1 MNEKGEKFKN
11 MRNKTKTRLKKLGK
25 TEKAITLIALVI
37 TIIILLILA
46 GVSIATL
53 TGENGILTRANE
65 AKEQTGVAEEREM
78 VELSAQAALIDNNG
92 KEILEQ
98 HLNSELENAFG
109 EYKYNLEKGENKGEE
124 GFIVTI
130 TDTGRRYFVNKNGK
144 VEQMIPGPKVTHTIS
159 PEEQVA
165 DGEKITITIN
175 ATATEGEITKITK
188 PDGTSVENTNTTTY
202 EVEENGEY
210 QFIVEQSNGGKIT
223 YAVEITNGKYVE
235 RFSDIYTSTQ
245 KYTKNGQTAWI
256 PEGFAVGRTYGINNI
271 ENGLVITDKID
282 ENHNSTGNEFVWV
295 PVENF
300 NEFTRE
306 HFGTE
311 GQKWWTGTFVTD
323 GLSANNMYE
332 LTSNGIKDNTE
343 VEKMYKSVNDY
354 GGFYVG
360 RYEAGTTASSGTGIR
375 GEVVSKKGAN
385 IYNSIGFADTDDMTD
400 ETGGAV
406 EVARSMY
413 TDKKGDSVTST
424 LIYGVQWDAIMRWM
438 QEVPNLTG
446 GKYIQDSTGMGW
458 YSNNTNGNPNQT
470 GIDLDE
476 GKNKVKNIY
485 DLAGN
490 IIEWTME
497 SFDTNNRVYRGGSC
511 GNSGSSYP
519 ASSRHYSYP
528 SYNGFRI
535 GFRVALYL

>member
-109 EYKYNLEKGENKGEE
+109 EYKYNLEEGENKGEE

-159 PEEQVA
+159 PEEQAA

-223 YAVEITNGKYVE
+223 YTVEITNGKYVE
-235 RFSDIYTSTQ
+235 RFSDIYISTQ